1 MERFVDAAPG
11 IRLWAEERGPA
22 GASPL
27 LLVMGAQASGLGW
40 PDEFV
45 DLLAARHRV
54 IRYDHRDTGRSTWA
68 YDERPYPLTALA
80 EDAVAVLDAFRV
92 DRAHV
97 VGMSMGGTLAQL
109 LLADHPDRLRT
120 ATLIGTGALSGTP
133 YRAPDGSRV
142 PVEELPGPAPRLLEL
157 WTHLE
162 HEQEGPEQE
171 GAGHKGLEL
180 DGSESEGPER
190 EAELDRRVEHW
201 RLLGGDGIPFDAEDA
216 RALERRIIAHT
227 GHHRSGTAHARA
239 DTSGLLRTEQLARN
253 TVPTLVVS
261 GPAEPVY
268 PPPHARHLAQVI
280 RGARLVEIPGM
291 GHALPRPVHAP
302 LAAAVLD
309 HTART
314 PVPEGG
320 RS

>member
-22 GASPL
+22 EASPL

-68 YDERPYPLTALA
+68 YDEHPYPLTALA
-80 EDAVAVLDAFRV
+80 EDAVTVLDAFRV
-92 DRAHV
+92 DRAHA
-97 VGMSMGGTLAQL
+97 VGMSMGGTLTQL

-120 ATLIGTGALSGTP
+120 ATLIGTGALSSTP

-142 PVEELPGPAPRLLEL
+142 PVVELPGPAPRLLEL

-162 HEQEGPEQE
+162 QEQEQEQEGREQE
-171 GAGHKGLEL
+171 GLEL
-180 DGSESEGPER
+180 EGPEV

-239 DTSGLLRTEQLARN
+239 DASGLLRTEQLARN
-253 TVPTLVVS
+253 AVPTLVVS
-261 GPAEPVY
+261 APAEPVY

-302 LAAAVLD
+302 LAAAILGQ
-309 HTART
+309 TART
-314 PVPEGG
+314 RVPEGG
-320 RS
+320 SS